1 MAADPAKLN
10 YIRLYKKSRCD
21 SIQDV
26 TPGND
31 DNYLDEV
38 LSPSSHVDG
47 SYKMTNINR
56 EGQYCLIA
64 WGHGFNTGQ
73 AIVAKSDTITTPD
86 CGQSWGEVVTWGR
99 NVQKDCSTNSIL
111 LQFQSSV
118 DNVDWIGLYE
128 EKYFDKMHKFWK
140 WKNDYADYDDFNT
153 GTITFTPIVNKGRY
167 FMVAWGVDDDAPVAK
182 SKKFDFPCSPPL
194 KLKYVK
200 VPSAG
205 IRPTS
210 VKIKWRE
217 KASSVPASKFHLQY
231 RKQRSNGTWTSWKF
245 KSKKLKQSPFRFKG
259 LDTGVKYQVRMRGKN
274 KGGKGP
280 WLSSS
285 NFIPH

>member
-1 MAADPAKLN
+1 VCVRGCTEATTAFPLTFG
-10 YIRLYKKSRCD
+10 S
-21 SIQDV
+21 DV

-128 EKYFDKMHKFWK
+128 ESMLCVCMWMDGW
-140 WKNDYADYDDFNT
+140 AD
-153 GTITFTPIVNKGRY
+153 V
-167 FMVAWGVDDDAPVAK
+167 
-182 SKKFDFPCSPPL
+182 
-194 KLKYVK
+194 
-200 VPSAG
+200 
-205 IRPTS
+205 
-210 VKIKWRE
+210 
-217 KASSVPASKFHLQY
+217 
-231 RKQRSNGTWTSWKF
+231 
-245 KSKKLKQSPFRFKG
+245 
-259 LDTGVKYQVRMRGKN
+259 
-274 KGGKGP
+274 
-280 WLSSS
+280 
-285 NFIPH
+285 